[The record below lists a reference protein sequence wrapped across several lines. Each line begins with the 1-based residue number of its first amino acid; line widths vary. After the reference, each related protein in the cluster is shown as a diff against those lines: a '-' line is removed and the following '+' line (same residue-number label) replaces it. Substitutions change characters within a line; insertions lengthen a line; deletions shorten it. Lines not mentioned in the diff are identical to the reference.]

1 MEEVKIFKF
10 HLHYLLEETLFNYS
24 VSIVMKFEAHLRF
37 RTKLGLTCGRKYIF
51 SNSNSTIE
59 SSVIQLVIVLVFIEI
74 L

>member
-1 MEEVKIFKF
+1 
-10 HLHYLLEETLFNYS
+10 
-24 VSIVMKFEAHLRF
+24 MKFEAHLRF

-74 L
+74 EILWFLIALL